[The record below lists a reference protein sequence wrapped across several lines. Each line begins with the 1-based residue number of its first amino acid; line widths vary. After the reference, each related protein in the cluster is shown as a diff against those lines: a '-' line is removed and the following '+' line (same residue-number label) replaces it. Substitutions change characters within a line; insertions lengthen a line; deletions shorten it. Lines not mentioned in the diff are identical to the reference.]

1 MVMAKAAKV
10 KQRKPTA
17 TSKAGRGA
25 SWPFPKNSLEEALAV
40 PRAIELKGAGHPM
53 EAEELARA
61 CGFNQATDWRFQDL
75 GRSAHHFGLVSW
87 AGVSKPVSLTAI
99 GTSIVRATSAQERSA
114 ALTKAFNAVDLF
126 AKVAAHYADREIVF
140 DEFFFNTLT
149 KKFGIAADKH
159 EKFAEVFVASRN
171 LVDSFSTPSAKA
183 QVNGETESTATISKE
198 NERTAASTY
207 ETPTSRMYLAK
218 CFVVMPFGG
227 YFDTYYKEVY
237 APAVRDANL
246 EPGRADEIFA
256 SGSVI
261 EQIVKAIKAADVVL
275 ADLSGKNPNV
285 FYELGLAH
293 AMSKPVVYVSASVED
308 IPFDVR
314 HLRTIVFNIQ
324 QPFWAERLKTDITD
338 YLKNALRE
346 PAETIPNPFRPV
358 PL

>member
-1 MVMAKAAKV
+1 MVKARASKP
-10 KQRKPTA
+10 KGRKPTVA
-17 TSKAGRGA
+17 SKAGRGPG
-25 SWPFPKNSLEEALAV
+25 WPFPKNSLEEALAV

-87 AGVSKPVSLTAI
+87 AGVSKPVQLTAI

-159 EKFAEVFVASRN
+159 EKFAEVFVASRK
-171 LVDSFSTPSAKA
+171 LVDSFAAPNSKEQGDSSNEGAATDPQKTEPTASSAKT
-183 QVNGETESTATISKE
+183 VSESRK
-198 NERTAASTY
+198 
-207 ETPTSRMYLAK
+207 YLAK

-227 YFDTYYKEVY
+227 YFDTYYKDVY

-293 AMSKPVVYVSASVED
+293 AMSKPVVYVSASVDD